1 MLPRKIFENWHIAM
15 TILVLF
21 EQILRKVGHIF
32 GP

>member
-1 MLPRKIFENWHIAM
+1 MLSQKIFENLHTAM

-21 EQILRKVGHIF
+21 EQFLRKVCHIF